1 MKNVP
6 RRRLLVAV
14 VLATAI
20 APVGAQQAPPANRPT
35 TPWWK
40 DEGVKKELSLT
51 VDQVTRVDNIFQ
63 ATLPQLRQQKAE
75 LDRLEEKLSQLI
87 ATGADEAI
95 VVRHVDKVE
104 ATRADLVERLAM
116 PERNGKRAKVVGR
129 DGGDPCRW

>member
-20 APVGAQQAPPANRPT
+20 APAGAQQAPPANRPTT

-104 ATRADLVERLAM
+104 ATRADLNKTRT
-116 PERNGKRAKVVGR
+116 
-129 DGGDPCRW
+129 